1 MNRLLATA
9 ALALALGVATVPAFA
24 DDVTITIHRTI
35 PATDNDQPDMHAA
48 YGMHSDFVGL
58 GMQMQLN
65 LSCQNGGAIHL
76 DDYPL
81 NDDNLTPRRQ
91 SRPSTQVGDGGCVLG
106 TVASSLM
113 LVNIGHDPP
122 QGPKSRRSRQLP
134 GRFRSAAW
142 ATVPA

>member
-81 NDDNLTPRRQ
+81 NDDRSNFRAANPGLAHKWAMEGVYWAQ
-91 SRPSTQVGDGGCVLG
+91 SHPHSC
-106 TVASSLM
+106 S
-113 LVNIGHDPP
+113 
-122 QGPKSRRSRQLP
+122 
-134 GRFRSAAW
+134 
-142 ATVPA
+142 